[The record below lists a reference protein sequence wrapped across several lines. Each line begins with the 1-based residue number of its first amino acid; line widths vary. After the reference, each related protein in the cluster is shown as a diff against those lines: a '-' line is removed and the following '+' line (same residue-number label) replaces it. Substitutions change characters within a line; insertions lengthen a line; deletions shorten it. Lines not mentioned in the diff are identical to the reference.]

1 MAFSRAECVG
11 FGGEL
16 QVHGEEQSVRQ
27 QREKSESKNK

>member
-1 MAFSRAECVG
+1 MTFSRAKCVG

-27 QREKSESKNK
+27 QMGKSESKNK